1 MPETTIDDLGIKEK
15 DKEGGQ
21 RAKVTVHMGT
31 CGIAA
36 GARTVMTALMD
47 EIANAK
53 VKDVMVTTS
62 GCAGRC
68 SSEPMATV
76 EIVNYPPVKYCNLD
90 AEKIKEIFK
99 EHIMGGNPVEKYI
112 LDTKIT
118 IDDLRKIKE
127 KQKATFTLREGGY
140 RAKITV
146 HMGTCGI
153 AAGARAVMTALM
165 DEIAQTKVEDV
176 IVTTSGCAGL
186 CAREPMATIE
196 ILNNPPVKYGDLTE
210 KKIREIFKEHV
221 MGGNPIEKYALVL
234 GSETTY

>member
-1 MPETTIDDLGIKEK
+1 MPETTIDNPGIKEK

-36 GARTVMTALMD
+36 GARDVMTALMD

-53 VKDVMVTTS
+53 VKDVMVTTL

-68 SSEPMATV
+68 SSEPMAIV
-76 EIVNYPPVKYCNLD
+76 EIINYPPVKYCDLN
-90 AEKIKEIFK
+90 AEKIKEIFR

-118 IDDLRKIKE
+118 IDDLQKIKE
-127 KQKATFTLREGGY
+127 KHKAAFTLREGGQ
-140 RAKITV
+140 RAKVTV

-153 AAGARAVMTALM
+153 AAGARGIMTALM
-165 DEIAQTKVEDV
+165 DEITQAKIEDV

-186 CAREPMATIE
+186 CVREPMVTVE
-196 ILNNPPVKYGDLTE
+196 LLNNPPVKYGDLTD
-210 KKIREIFKEHV
+210 KKVREIFKEHLLE
-221 MGGNPIEKYALVL
+221 GKPIEKYALVV
-234 GSETTY
+234 GCETTY